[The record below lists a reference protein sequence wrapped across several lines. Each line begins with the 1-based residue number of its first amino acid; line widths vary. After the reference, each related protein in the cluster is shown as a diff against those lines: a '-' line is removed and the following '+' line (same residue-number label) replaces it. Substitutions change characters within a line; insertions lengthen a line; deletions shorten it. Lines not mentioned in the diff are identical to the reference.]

1 MKHIIIALSFW
12 FFFFLLELLVVL
24 FVSRRVWFQVHGF
37 QPFEGLAETDRAIP
51 VPAALR
57 DNRPLLFE
65 SYYEAAFAVRPGE
78 LEWNFERR

>member
-1 MKHIIIALSFW
+1 
-12 FFFFLLELLVVL
+12 
-24 FVSRRVWFQVHGF
+24 VWFQVHGS

-51 VPAALR
+51 FPAALR

-78 LEWNFERR
+78 NIRKLLERRYYNVVYRY